1 MNSKM
6 PRDID
11 FFVIEDAQPQFEY
24 LCLSL
29 KKLGYNGDI
38 VHAKS
43 ISSGLKLIGLLE
55 QSKTNIDIVI
65 CDMHLPDGKGIEI
78 LEKIRG
84 TSFLSSK
91 PFLVYTSDDDSNLII
106 ELPFDAQGGRG
117 SVSWDLVSRNGQS
130 ITSGVYLYS
139 IEFEGGQ
146 YQRVIKK
153 FTVIQ

>member
-6 PRDID
+6 PTDID
-11 FFVIEDAQPQFEY
+11 FFVIEDTQTQFEH

-43 ISSGLKLIGLLE
+43 ISSGLKLIELLE

-106 ELPFDAQGGRG
+106 DCFEKGATSYLAKPYTDNELEEKIQYC
-117 SVSWDLVSRNGQS
+117 WNSREKEEKRAG
-130 ITSGVYLYS
+130 LFYS
-139 IEFEGGQ
+139 IF
-146 YQRVIKK
+146 KK
-153 FTVIQ
+153 N